1 MKLVTFTHEGKTRPG
16 VVCNGLVVDV
26 NLVVANPCATLADT
40 LALSDGALHELSGR
54 AYALADREGERAA
67 SISDITLEAP
77 LQRPGKIICV
87 GLNYRDHAAEQ
98 GKEPPTS
105 PMIFAKYASAI
116 TRHRAPIVL
125 PPNSVEV
132 DYEAELCVVIGKPG
146 RNIALDDAMTHV
158 AGYTIINDVSARDMQ
173 RADKQF
179 TRAKSCDTFAPLGP
193 WIVLKDEISDPHA
206 LAVSLTLNGQT
217 MQASNTDQLIFNIP
231 HLIWH
236 LSQSMTLETGDLIAT
251 GTPGGVGV
259 FRQPPV
265 FLKPGDEVSV
275 TIEGIGTLTNHVVA
289 FDASPHPTETQAQ

>member
-26 NLVVANPCATLADT
+26 NLVVADPCATLADT

-54 AYALADREGERAA
+54 AYALADREGERATP
-67 SISDITLEAP
+67 ISDITLEAP

-87 GLNYRDHAAEQ
+87 GLNYRDHAEEQ
-98 GKEPPTS
+98 GKEPPQS

-146 RNIALDDAMTHV
+146 RNIALDDAMAHV

-193 WIVLKDEISDPHA
+193 WIALKDEISDPHA

-217 MQASNTDQLIFNIP
+217 MQASNTGQLIFNIP
-231 HLIWH
+231 YLIWH

-259 FRQPPV
+259 FRKPPV

-289 FDASPHPTETQAQ
+289 SDSSAASN